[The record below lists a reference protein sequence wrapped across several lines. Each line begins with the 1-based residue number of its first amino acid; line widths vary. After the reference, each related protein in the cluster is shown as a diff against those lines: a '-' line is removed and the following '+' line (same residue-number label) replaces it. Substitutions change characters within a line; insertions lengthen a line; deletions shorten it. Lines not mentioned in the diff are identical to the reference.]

1 MSQSLNHNPLQ
12 IRVMRLLHSEGLAL
26 PELQTAGAAGLDL
39 QAALA
44 DGEELLLKPLE
55 RALVPTGLALQ
66 IPHGFEVQIRP
77 RSGLA
82 FKHGVTV
89 LNSPGTIDSDYRG
102 ELKVLL
108 INLGS
113 EPFVIS
119 RGLRIA
125 QIVVAPVTSV
135 ELVLAEQLDKSDRG
149 AGGFGSTG
157 LS

>member
-1 MSQSLNHNPLQ
+1 MPQSSEHNRLQ
-12 IRVMRLLHSEGLAL
+12 IRVMRLPHSEGLAL

-39 QAALA
+39 QAALNES
-44 DGEELLLKPLE
+44 EELLLKPLE

-66 IPHGFEVQIRP
+66 IPHAFEVQIRP

-89 LNSPGTIDSDYRG
+89 LNSPGTIDADYRG
-102 ELKVLL
+102 EIKVLL
-108 INLGS
+108 INLGA
-113 EPFVIS
+113 EPFVIN

-125 QIVVAPVTSV
+125 QMVVAPVTQV
-135 ELVLAEQLDKSDRG
+135 ELVEVAQLDTSDRG

-157 LS
+157 T

>member
-135 ELVLAEQLDKSDRG
+135 
-149 AGGFGSTG
+149 
-157 LS
+157 